1 MPQPIIAAHQ
11 VTQTIQINQ
20 NQFTILKNIDLDI
33 LKGSR

>member
-20 NQFTILKNIDLDI
+20 NQFTIL
-33 LKGSR
+33 